1 MTRLAAKAA
10 AIDEPNDKLQTPLH
24 FAAFYQH
31 SKDILLHYASF
42 LYIQS
47 LNSSGIPFRDLVSV
61 PTIHGGLRQS
71 SCCWML
77 VPAQHRLTARDG
89 LQQILRIPRV
99 APRGKKSVT

>member
-42 LYIQS
+42 
-47 LNSSGIPFRDLVSV
+47 F
-61 PTIHGGLRQS
+61 TF
-71 SCCWML
+71 
-77 VPAQHRLTARDG
+77 
-89 LQQILRIPRV
+89 RV
-99 APRGKKSVT
+99 AIAPAYLLES